1 MTELLG
7 NFRWVDVLDI
17 VILYYVFYR
26 ALLILRGTRAF
37 QVLFGVVVISFLYF
51 LSEWLQ
57 LSTVNWILKELFG
70 YLILA
75 IVIIF
80 QSDIRR
86 GLARMGVPF
95 LGAVQKQEEVQV
107 FEEIARACFRLAE
120 RAEGA
125 LIVVERE
132 ADLNG
137 IVAEGTPIDSRV
149 SADLLVSIFNKNS
162 PIHDGA
168 VIIREGRIEDAGC
181 FLPLSSNPD
190 IDKYM
195 GTRHRAALGL
205 TEETD
210 ALVFLVSEEREAVS
224 LVAGGKLTAVADTD
238 ALRLA
243 VNAATR
249 AREEEEEEDEAPPPT
264 HPSIEIAAIS
274 QELFTPGLSGEEV
287 RPVDDER
294 GAAGDD
300 EDPDGEARP

>member
-1 MTELLG
+1 MTELLDS
-7 NFRWVDVLDI
+7 FRWVDLLDI
-17 VILYYVFYR
+17 AILYYVFYR

-57 LSTVNWILKELFG
+57 LLTVNWILKELFG

-120 RAEGA
+120 REEGA

-132 ADLNG
+132 ADLGG
-137 IVAEGTPIDSRV
+137 IVAEGTAVDARV

-168 VIIREGRIEDAGC
+168 VIIRDGRCEEAGC

-210 ALVFLVSEEREAVS
+210 ALVFLVSEERQAVS
-224 LVAGGKLTAVADTD
+224 LVAGGKITVVADTD

-243 VNAATR
+243 VNAANR
-249 AREEEEEEDEAPPPT
+249 KAEEDEEEEEEPPPT
-264 HPSIEIAAIS
+264 HPSIEIAAVS
-274 QELFTPGLSGEEV
+274 QELFATAVSGEEA
-287 RPVDDER
+287 RDVDDEV
-294 GAAGDD
+294 
-300 EDPDGEARP
+300 DGVDGGEERP